1 MRTLIVDDNPLMRDT
16 LRSILE
22 SLGAHVTDAADGNL
36 GISRLDEALLPFELI
51 VCDLRMPNRDGIQ
64 FLRALA
70 ERDIR
75 AGIILIS
82 GHQTEVLSAAANI
95 GRRHALN
102 IIGHLKKPFGRSDL
116 RELLHGFAAR
126 DDRPVAPRIDTP
138 VDEADIRRGLAAGEI
153 TVVFQPKVDCT
164 SYEIVGAEA
173 LIRWHH
179 SRLGPIP
186 PGIFVPVAEANSLID
201 TLTEFV
207 LGEALSL
214 HLKLGLDGPP
224 VPIAVN
230 LSTRSMDRLDF
241 ADRLAAIVNSRGA
254 TPSAIT
260 FEVTESRLADNTASL
275 IETCA
280 RLRLMGFKL
289 AIDDFGTGFST
300 LEQLRLLPVS
310 ELKIDR
316 AFVGGAPADSRARSI
331 LEASLVLGAKLGL
344 ACVCEGVETRA
355 EWDLIRS
362 LGHHIG
368 QGYFIA
374 RPMPATDLIAWMG
387 TWRTRAAGGTVA

>member
-22 SLGAHVTDAADGNL
+22 SLGAHVTEAADGNL
-36 GISRLDEALLPFELI
+36 GLARIAEAALPFELVI
-51 VCDLRMPNRDGIQ
+51 CDLRMPNRDGIQ
-64 FLRALA
+64 FLRGLA
-70 ERDIR
+70 EHDVR
-75 AGIILIS
+75 AGVILIS
-82 GHQTEVLSAAANI
+82 GHQHEVLTAAANI

-102 IIGHLKKPFGRSDL
+102 IIGHLKKPFGRADL
-116 RELLHGFAAR
+116 RDMLVGFSAR
-126 DDRPVAPRIDTP
+126 DDKPIVAHIDTP

-164 SYEIVGAEA
+164 SHEVVGAEA

-179 SRLGPIP
+179 SRLGPIS
-186 PGIFVPVAEANSLID
+186 PGIFVTVAETSALIY

-207 LGEALSL
+207 LGEALSA
-214 HLKLGLDGPP
+214 HLELGLSGPP

-230 LSTRSMDRLDF
+230 LSTRSMVRLDF
-241 ADRLAAIVNSRGA
+241 ADRLVAIVNERGA
-254 TPSAIT
+254 TPSAVT
-260 FEVTESRLADNTASL
+260 FEVTESRLADNIASL

-316 AFVGGAPADSRARSI
+316 AFVGGAAADNRVRSI
-331 LEASLVLGAKLGL
+331 LEASLLLGAKLGL
-344 ACVCEGVETRA
+344 ACVCEGIETRA

-374 RPMPATDLIAWMG
+374 RPMPAPDLVAWMSA
-387 TWRTRAAGGTVA
+387 WRSRAAGSTVA